1 MNYDYKLDLEK
12 AFNAIQIY
20 TRIKLIIIGIVS
32 AALTNKYL
40 SLNHCNIESE
50 TSI

>member
-1 MNYDYKLDLEK
+1 MNYDDKLDLEK

-20 TRIKLIIIGIVS
+20 TCIKLIIGIVS
-32 AALTNKYL
+32 VALTNRIFI
-40 SLNHCNIESE
+40 LNHFIIERG

>member
-1 MNYDYKLDLEK
+1 MNYDDKLDLEK

-20 TRIKLIIIGIVS
+20 TRIKLIIGIVS
-32 AALTNKYL
+32 VALTNKYL
-40 SLNHCNIESE
+40 SLNHCIIESE